1 MKLRWV
7 ILSIIILGIFSSI
20 IYIYIPAKEIAKH
33 EERLEEPKKIVAA
46 TGKVEGWTESDIGS
60 KIPGKIYEI
69 KVKEGNHVKKGEP
82 LVILDKGDL
91 IAKKEEA
98 EAELRQALADLKKYR
113 DLYREGVIPKRD
125 LEIAETRHEKYTAI
139 IRQIDAALEDTVI
152 RAPFSG
158 RVVKK
163 YKEIGETVGSLTA
176 PDYILKLADIS
187 RMKVRAEVEESDIGK
202 VAIGQKASITTD
214 AYPGEEFTGEVF
226 RVGYSAGK
234 KRLRSDDPGERIDTK
249 VIETEIEFIDTE
261 KVRER
266 LKIGMTVDIR
276 IELDITHISAPQ

>member
-20 IYIYIPAKEIAKH
+20 IYIYIPGKEIAKP
-33 EERLEEPKKIVAA
+33 EERLEEPKEIVAA
-46 TGKVEGWTESDIGS
+46 TGKVEGWAESDIGS
-60 KIPGKIYEI
+60 KIPGKISEI
-69 KVKEGNHVKKGEP
+69 KIKEGNYVKKGDP

-91 IAKKEEA
+91 MAKKEEA
-98 EAELRQALADLKKYR
+98 EAELKQAIADLSKYE

-125 LEIAETRHEKYTAI
+125 LEMAETRHEKYIAI
-139 IRQIDAALEDTVI
+139 IKQIEAALEDTVI

-163 YKEIGETVGSLTA
+163 YKELGETVGILTA
-176 PDYILKLADIS
+176 PDYILKIADIS

-214 AYPGEEFTGEVF
+214 AYPGAEFIGEV
-226 RVGYSAGK
+226 VKIGYSVGK
-234 KRLRSDDPGERIDTK
+234 KRIRSDDPSERLDTK
-249 VIETEIEFIDTE
+249 VIETEIEFKDID
-261 KVRER
+261 KVREK
-266 LKIGMTVDIR
+266 LKVGMTVEVK
-276 IELDITHISAPQ
+276 IEKGQR